1 MGRISKETIEQIH
14 NRADIV
20 DVVGAFTPVHK
31 RGKDFWCCCP
41 FHHEKTPSCKLNQE
55 RQGFYCF
62 GCKEHG
68 NVISFVEK
76 MMSTDYPGALR
87 WLADRLGIQ
96 VVEEEGGLASEE
108 AQALRKLA
116 EKRRALL
123 NDAAM
128 WYHSLLRSPEA
139 ENARNYLS
147 GRGLD
152 AAAIE
157 QFKIGYSLDS
167 WDGVIKWAASFGY
180 DIEDLKATGLVS
192 ENKDGSRYYD
202 RFRGRLMFPIWN
214 ELGKVV
220 GFSARILDSDAKEA
234 KYVNSPETEFFQK
247 GQLLYGLNFARSHFK
262 DFGHVLV
269 CEGQLDVISC
279 HRAGLVNAV
288 AAQGTAF
295 TEQHARLLHKS
306 VSNAVLSFDA
316 DTAGY
321 KAAER
326 TVKVLHG
333 AGFSVSIVTL
343 PAGEDPDSVFRKG
356 GAEALKKLM
365 TATEEAVPYIFR
377 IACLQGD
384 FNTPEGKSMIV
395 TRVLEAVKP
404 INDEIARAAHCQWLA
419 AQMNLDSSLIISR
432 LNGMMNMDA
441 GNASVQARPY
451 HQKTPTPFTMEGAA
465 NSPTQSA
472 QGTSRTPP
480 PFLKPE
486 EPLTKVW
493 GVIFDIA
500 LHGKKFAEE
509 LAFMQDVID
518 ALPDTMLGIAV
529 NQLLAY
535 TAQGE
540 WNTAIEEISS
550 SDVFNDPVV
559 GQAIM
564 ASDYPDVK
572 PDDARCRQAFDDCV
586 IKVRLG
592 AISRQIEQLQ
602 QNMQLEGDAEKR
614 NALFVEIN
622 KLILKKNDLK
632 RQRSA
637 L

>member
-1 MGRISKETIEQIH
+1 MLYLSATEQI
-14 NRADIV
+14 
-20 DVVGAFTPVHK
+20 
-31 RGKDFWCCCP
+31 
-41 FHHEKTPSCKLNQE
+41 
-55 RQGFYCF
+55 
-62 GCKEHG
+62 KEF
-68 NVISFVEK
+68 NI
-76 MMSTDYPGALR
+76 P
-87 WLADRLGIQ
+87 
-96 VVEEEGGLASEE
+96 
-108 AQALRKLA
+108 RK
-116 EKRRALL
+116 RAL
-123 NDAAM
+123 
-128 WYHSLLRSPEA
+128 
-139 ENARNYLS
+139 
-147 GRGLD
+147 
-152 AAAIE
+152 
-157 QFKIGYSLDS
+157 K
-167 WDGVIKWAASFGY
+167 SF
-180 DIEDLKATGLVS
+180 
-192 ENKDGSRYYD
+192 
-202 RFRGRLMFPIWN
+202 
-214 ELGKVV
+214 
-220 GFSARILDSDAKEA
+220 AK
-234 KYVNSPETEFFQK
+234 T
-247 GQLLYGLNFARSHFK
+247 
-262 DFGHVLV
+262 
-269 CEGQLDVISC
+269 
-279 HRAGLVNAV
+279 
-288 AAQGTAF
+288 
-295 TEQHARLLHKS
+295 
-306 VSNAVLSFDA
+306 
-316 DTAGY
+316 
-321 KAAER
+321 
-326 TVKVLHG
+326 
-333 AGFSVSIVTL
+333 
-343 PAGEDPDSVFRKG
+343 
-356 GAEALKKLM
+356 AEALKKLM

>member
-1 MGRISKETIEQIH
+1 M
-14 NRADIV
+14 
-20 DVVGAFTPVHK
+20 
-31 RGKDFWCCCP
+31 
-41 FHHEKTPSCKLNQE
+41 
-55 RQGFYCF
+55 
-62 GCKEHG
+62 
-68 NVISFVEK
+68 
-76 MMSTDYPGALR
+76 
-87 WLADRLGIQ
+87 
-96 VVEEEGGLASEE
+96 
-108 AQALRKLA
+108 RKLA
-116 EKRRALL
+116 EKRRSLL

-139 ENARNYLS
+139 ENARNYLD

-157 QFKIGYSLDS
+157 QFKIGYSPDA
-167 WDGVIKWAASFGY
+167 WDGVIRWSASFGY
-180 DIEDLKATGLVS
+180 DMEDLKATGLVS

-214 ELGKVV
+214 ELGKVI

-306 VSNAVLSFDA
+306 VKDAVLCFDA

-326 TVKVLHG
+326 TVKILH
-333 AGFSVSIVTL
+333 AIGFAVSIVTL

-356 GAEALKKLM
+356 GADALKQLM
-365 TATEEAVPYIFR
+365 SVKEDSIPYIYR
-377 IACLQGD
+377 VSCLQD
-384 FNTPEGKSMIV
+384 DINSPAGKSAIV
-395 TRVLEAVKP
+395 TRVLEAIKP
-404 INDEIARAAHCQWLA
+404 INDEIARTAHCQWLA
-419 AQMNLDSSLIISR
+419 SQMNLESSLIISR
-432 LNGMMNMDA
+432 LNGMMNMESD
-441 GNASVQARPY
+441 NPPLQQRPY
-451 HQKTPTPFTMEGAA
+451 RRGTPAPFTMDGPMQPQPVQGGATLA
-465 NSPTQSA
+465 PL
-472 QGTSRTPP
+472 
-480 PFLKPE
+480 PFLTPE
-486 EPLTKVW
+486 DPLAKAW

-500 LHGKKFAEE
+500 LHGKEFAEE

-540 WNTAIEEISS
+540 WEAAIEEISS
-550 SDVFNDPVV
+550 SDVFNDPIV
-559 GQAIM
+559 GQSIM
-564 ASDYPDVK
+564 ASDYPEPS
-572 PDDARCRQAFDDCV
+572 PDDERCRNSFNDCV
-586 IKVRLG
+586 NRVRMG
-592 AISRQIEQLQ
+592 AISRQIERKQ
-602 QNMQLEGDAEKR
+602 QEMQLEGDSAKR

-622 KLILKKNDLK
+622 NLIRKKNELK
-632 RQRSA
+632 RQRST